1 MRIVNLIMFRI
12 KLTIAKLNLPG
23 GEEEEGGCAGAANYL
38 AIIKVSTYV
47 LYSYTLPTYSIHFR
61 EKDEDKERAK

>member
-1 MRIVNLIMFRI
+1 MLFVNLIMFRI

-38 AIIKVSTYV
+38 AIIKVSTYA
-47 LYSYTLPTYSIHFR
+47 YTLPTYSIHFR

>member
-38 AIIKVSTYV
+38 AIIKVSM
-47 LYSYTLPTYSIHFR
+47 PTHSLHTVYIS
-61 EKDEDKERAK
+61 AKNINHI